1 MNDQKRGGEATREA
15 AFALAR
21 AEKRLLVAIAERLP
35 RSVLPDHLTV
45 LGMLGSIGIAVAYV
59 LSRHDPA
66 WLWVAS
72 AGLVV
77 NWFGDS
83 LDGTV
88 ARVRRIQ
95 RPRYGFYL
103 DHLTDAFAILAVGLG
118 LGLSP
123 YMLLATSLAIV
134 IAYLILSINVYLETH
149 VFGTFRLGYN
159 RFGPTEGR
167 LLLIVLNAF
176 AVLVGTV
183 PFTVFGVVGTIFD
196 LVGLVG
202 AFTMTAMLLR
212 RVAKN
217 LRTLAAEEP
226 PNTVKEAGDDPV
238 ARDVVR
244 GENEELNEPLP

>member
-1 MNDQKRGGEATREA
+1 MKSGTDEADAPREA
-15 AFALAR
+15 AFVLAR
-21 AEKRLLVAIAERLP
+21 VEKRVLVFIAERLP
-35 RSVLPDHLTV
+35 RALLPDHLT
-45 LGMLGSIGIAVAYV
+45 LIGMLGSVWIAVAYV
-59 LSRHDPA
+59 LSRNDPG

-123 YMLLATSLAIV
+123 YMLLATSLSIV
-134 IAYLILSINVYLETH
+134 IAYLVLSINIYLETH
-149 VFGTFRLGYN
+149 VFRTFRLGYN

-167 LLLIVLNAF
+167 IVLVLLNAF
-176 AVLVGTV
+176 AAVAGPV
-183 PFTVFGVVGTIFD
+183 PYTVFGVKGTIFD

-212 RVAKN
+212 RVVRN
-217 LRTLAAEEP
+217 LRTLGALEP
-226 PNTVKEAGDDPV
+226 PNTVKPGPH
-238 ARDVVR
+238 
-244 GENEELNEPLP
+244 EESG